1 MIWGAIASVGIHSL
15 MWLVLPLLP
24 SRAEATEDQIQRP
37 VDLIE
42 LSPVEQSRLPD
53 VLIQENQMQN
63 QIPEGTADFGD
74 FFGMQPPGLSMSPIP
89 GQTPARLTPTLPP
102 FFVPPPPPAAS
113 STPFQLPPSRF
124 PPLGSR
130 STAPITPPLR
140 PTPVRPNLERQ
151 LEVEREA
158 LNSPPAEATPTPQL
172 TPGTTPPE
180 LEPGAADLQ
189 TTPATPANPSPS
201 PSDVAANE
209 GEAANGPEVL
219 ERSPEL
225 TQTLLADVEANPELY
240 AYSDSGTTTDE
251 TTESYLGW
259 LAIASEWMGEDY
271 DPADY
276 GADAPVRNI
285 TATVPQQAC
294 VIGELDQV
302 QPAIVGLAVDADGQL
317 VDEPPPTLLRSTGY
331 EFLNRRAMT
340 QAMLLSFEGTG
351 IRQAVRVEVNFVQAD
366 ACDDVEEVASAPIS
380 TARAESGNLRL

>member
-1 MIWGAIASVGIHSL
+1 

-24 SRAEATEDQIQRP
+24 SQAEPTEDQIQRP

-53 VLIQENQMQN
+53 VLIQENQTQN
-63 QIPEGTADFGD
+63 QMPDGTADFGD

-89 GQTPARLTPTLPP
+89 GQPPARLTPTLPP
-102 FFVPPPPPAAS
+102 FFVPPPPPAAP

-130 STAPITPPLR
+130 STAPITP
-140 PTPVRPNLERQ
+140 TVRPNLERQ

-158 LNSPPAEATPTPQL
+158 LDSPSAEATPTPTL

-189 TTPATPANPSPS
+189 TTPATQANPSPS

-209 GEAANGPEVL
+209 DEAANGPEAL

-240 AYSDSGTTTDE
+240 AYSASGTTTDE

-259 LAIASEWMGEDY
+259 LATASEWMGEDY

-302 QPAIVGLAVDADGQL
+302 QPAIVGLAVDAEGQL

-331 EFLNRRAMT
+331 EFLNRRALT
-340 QAMLLSFEGTG
+340 QAKLLSFEGTG
-351 IRQAVRVEVNFVQAD
+351 IRQAVRVEVDFVQAD
-366 ACDDVEEVASAPIS
+366 ACDDVEEVASAPVS
-380 TARAESGNLRL
+380 TVRAESGDSRV